1 MAIEMANV
9 LRSLNSMLDSKEQ
22 RQRFDVQAAL
32 SGMEIAMK
40 REQQRIGEKQFKEEL
55 SLKRR
60 GMELQEEEL
69 GLAKE
74 DQFMK
79 QIATLNI
86 MVTNEQMKAATGT
99 WTSYFS
105 GIHDNYFRKG
115 VYDES
120 SRKKLRRDLKKEIGD
135 EGLARRITNIIAEY
149 GSGLTADGKGNSS
162 LMLRMADIVVDKS
175 NTDPRFAKG
184 MMRFMGIS
192 DDYDSAVFQKD
203 FDDLRQYE
211 IMSSKL
217 EKEEFDITKGDF
229 EFDGGL
235 LADIEGARTEN
246 ERGEEEFN
254 YVRVGSQTINR
265 QDIVD
270 YANENEI
277 SYKEAKDDIQGMQ
290 GSSRTSTGDERL
302 DALRSIQTLAG
313 EERMKAIAN
322 QLSLESTYG
331 IREFD
336 PEKGFVFE
344 EGEAEFDLK
353 LGGSRGDMFY
363 VFDPTAAPDEQRKQ
377 IENADRA
384 LRSELYESK
393 KSLDLLSRDVSQLE
407 RSKNLGY
414 NVEPEYE
421 SGLKIEQELLKLQI
435 DALNYQTKK
444 MGDDYLKIYGDM
456 SPKEKRAEW
465 TKKHGHRIHSNF

>member
-1 MAIEMANV
+1 
-9 LRSLNSMLDSKEQ
+9 
-22 RQRFDVQAAL
+22 
-32 SGMEIAMK
+32 
-40 REQQRIGEKQFKEEL
+40 
-55 SLKRR
+55 
-60 GMELQEEEL
+60 
-69 GLAKE
+69 
-74 DQFMK
+74 
-79 QIATLNI
+79 
-86 MVTNEQMKAATGT
+86 
-99 WTSYFS
+99 
-105 GIHDNYFRKG
+105 
-115 VYDES
+115 
-120 SRKKLRRDLKKEIGD
+120 
-135 EGLARRITNIIAEY
+135 
-149 GSGLTADGKGNSS
+149 
-162 LMLRMADIVVDKS
+162 MLRMADIVVDKS